1 MKKNDI
7 YEIKI
12 TGMTDDGSGVGR
24 TDEGVAVFVPYTII
38 GETVRVIIIK
48 VMKNYAVGK
57 LLEVLT
63 PSRERI
69 KSDCEYFYQCGGC
82 ALRHMSYDEELKFK
96 QRKVRDCLTRIGG
109 FDNVRIN
116 DIIPAQQRARYRNK
130 SQFPVTPEGI
140 GMYAVHSHRLI
151 ELDDCIISNPDSKK
165 IVNAVRFWI
174 KTYAI
179 EPYDEKNGSG
189 NIRNIYIR
197 FGKSGALVCLI
208 TASEYLP
215 HKNELI
221 DELINCKANVCG
233 IVQNINTKNT
243 NVVLGK
249 ETKTLWGK
257 SELLDNIGDTEFYI
271 SPLSF
276 YQVNK
281 AQTEK
286 LYSIARDCAELSG
299 SEIIWDM
306 YCGIGTIGQFMA
318 AKCKKIIG
326 VEVIPEAVENA
337 VRNAKLNGIENA
349 EYYCGKSEGVI
360 ADLVKRNEIPDL
372 VILDPPRK
380 GCDKRLIDTLCGIHR
395 LKKVVYISCKPS
407 TLARDAK
414 IFANYGFKLASVTP
428 VDMFPATSHVET
440 VCLMSRIEK

>member
-24 TDEGVAVFVPYTII
+24 IDEGIAVFVPYTII
-38 GETVRVIIIK
+38 GETVSVIIIK

-63 PSRERI
+63 PSQERV

-82 ALRHMSYDEELKFK
+82 ALRHMNYNEELKFK
-96 QRKVRDCLTRIGG
+96 QRKVRDCLNRIGG
-109 FDNVRIN
+109 FDDIKIN
-116 DIIPAQQRARYRNK
+116 NIVPAPQRTRYRNK
-130 SQFPVTPEGI
+130 SQFPVTSDGI

-151 ELDDCIISNPDSKK
+151 ELDDCIISNSNSKK
-165 IVNAVRFWI
+165 IINAVRFWI

-179 EPYDEKNGSG
+179 EPYNERTGIG
-189 NIRNIYIR
+189 IIRNIYIR
-197 FGKSGALVCLI
+197 FGKSGALVCI
-208 TASEYLP
+208 VTASKDLP
-215 HKNELI
+215 NKNELI
-221 DELINCKANVCG
+221 DELINCKANICG
-233 IVQNINTKNT
+233 IVQNINSKNT

-249 ETKTLWGK
+249 EMKTLWGK

-286 LYSIARDCAELSG
+286 LYGIVQDCANLSG
-299 SEIIWDM
+299 SETVWDM
-306 YCGIGTIGQFMA
+306 YCGIGTIGQFVA

-326 VEVIPEAVENA
+326 VEVTPEAVENA
-337 VRNAKLNGIENA
+337 ARNAKLNGIENA
-349 EYYCGKSEGVI
+349 EYYCGKAENVI
-360 ADLVKRNEIPDL
+360 ADLVKRKEIPDL

-380 GCDKRLIDTLCGIHR
+380 GCDKQLIDTLCEIR
-395 LKKVVYISCKPS
+395 PLKKIVYISCKPS

-414 IFANYGFKLASVTP
+414 IFAEHGFKLTSVTP
-428 VDMFPATSHVET
+428 VDMFPATPHVET
-440 VCLMSRIEK
+440 VCLLNR